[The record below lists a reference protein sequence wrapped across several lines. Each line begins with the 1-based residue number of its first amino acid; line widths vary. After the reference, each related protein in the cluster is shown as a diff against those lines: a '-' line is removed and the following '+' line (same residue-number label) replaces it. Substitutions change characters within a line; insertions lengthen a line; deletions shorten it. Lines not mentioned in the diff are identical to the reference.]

1 MNPQMNPP
9 INTANALSRRSMLK
23 TTFAATAGSVFSIG
37 SSSSARANDPLIID
51 TQFTGAID
59 GMAVPRWQDPCPI
72 FQPCTPLSE
81 GTIPAEYEGKEVGQV
96 LHGVAP
102 EYHTPPETFPTGW
115 NLDENG
121 NVVPT
126 QFYLMDAVETMET
139 RLPQSMGLQTPMW
152 RYQAIGPNGTKCN
165 VPQFRFHIGQPALVR
180 FRNKLPE
187 ELSVHMHG
195 GHWPSHSD
203 GHASFLTHPG
213 EARDYYYPNVLPRI
227 PGTDKPDISEAPSS
241 MWFHDHAAD
250 MTAVHVARG
259 IIGTAPCF
267 DSLECDLMASGVL
280 PGLGLDSDIAAKPG
294 VSGFPNPY
302 DVWLGFGD
310 AVFHPTGTLW
320 YDSNN
325 HNGYLGNVETVN
337 GKAYP
342 FMEVEARKYRFRL
355 HGASTARHRRFRLSN
370 NASFLRIGND
380 AWLFPKPQ
388 KVQAICLS
396 PGKRADIIIDFSKF
410 RPGTVIYLENILHQ
424 VNERGPE
431 GELDDA
437 ENPEISGTP
446 AFKHQLLKF
455 IVTAPKKRN
464 SRGLEDPN
472 GRIYP
477 NATINENTS
486 LRPNEPIHDH
496 EIVARRTF
504 SFQRKNGQW
513 AINGAFYD
521 ERIANACPTLGTAEE
536 WTLENSSGGWWHP
549 IHIHLESHQQI
560 RNNNT
565 GRAPWYQNSFKSDL
579 TMLGG
584 NTSITMRMRFR
595 TFKGPFVFH
604 CHNNEHEDLE
614 MMFQFDPRAVGSLRP
629 QRVQQF
635 FP

>member
-1 MNPQMNPP
+1 M
-9 INTANALSRRSMLK
+9 
-23 TTFAATAGSVFSIG
+23 
-37 SSSSARANDPLIID
+37 
-51 TQFTGAID
+51 
-59 GMAVPRWQDPCPI
+59 
-72 FQPCTPLSE
+72 
-81 GTIPAEYEGKEVGQV
+81 
-96 LHGVAP
+96 
-102 EYHTPPETFPTGW
+102 
-115 NLDENG
+115 DEKG
-121 NVVPT
+121 NVKPT
-126 QFYLMDAVETMET
+126 QFYLMDAVETLET
-139 RLPQSMGLQTPMW
+139 RLPQSMGLKTPMW
-152 RYQAIGPNGTKCN
+152 RYEAIELNGAKCT
-165 VPQFRFHIGQPALVR
+165 VPQFRFHIGQAAVVR

-187 ELSVHMHG
+187 ELSIHMHG

-227 PGTDKPDISEAPSS
+227 PGTDKSDISEAPSS

-259 IIGTAPCF
+259 VIGTAPCF
-267 DSLECDLMASGVL
+267 DDLECDLLASGVL
-280 PGLGLDSDIAAKPG
+280 PGLGVDSDFEAKPG
-294 VSGFPNPY
+294 VPGFPNPY
-302 DVWLGFGD
+302 DIWLGFND
-310 AVFHPTGTLW
+310 AVFHPTGALW
-320 YDSNN
+320 YDSNS

-370 NASFLRIGND
+370 NSSFLRIGND

-388 KVQAICLS
+388 KVQAICLA
-396 PGKRADIIIDFSKF
+396 PGKRADVIIDFSKF
-410 RPGTVIYLENILHQ
+410 RPGTVIYLENILPQ
-424 VNERGPE
+424 ENERGPD

-437 ENPEISGTP
+437 ENPEFTGTP
-446 AFKHQLLKF
+446 RFRHQLLKF

-486 LRPNEPIHDH
+486 LRPHEIIHDH
-496 EIVARRTF
+496 EIVARRNF
-504 SFQRKNGQW
+504 RFERKNGQW

-536 WTLENSSGGWWHP
+536 WTFENSSGGWWHP
-549 IHIHLESHQQI
+549 IHVHLESHQQV
-560 RNNNT
+560 RNNKT
-565 GRAPWYQNSFKSDL
+565 GKAPWYHNSFKCDL

-584 NTSITMRMRFR
+584 NTSITVRQRFR

-614 MMFQFDPRAVGSLRP
+614 MMFQFDPRATGSLRP